1 MTDEMKQQF
10 GALSDQIRKGF
21 EANDRQFR
29 LLKTRMAKMELELE
43 TIRRAT
49 NKNTVEVAGLKSR

>member
-1 MTDEMKQQF
+1 MSDEMNQEF
-10 GALSDQIRKGF
+10 RSLSDQIRKGF
-21 EANDRQFR
+21 DANDRQFR

-49 NKNTVEVAGLKSR
+49 NKNTVEVAGLKTR

>member
-1 MTDEMKQQF
+1 MTDDMKQEF
-10 GALSDQIRKGF
+10 TSLSDQIRKGF

-49 NKNTVEVAGLKSR
+49 NKNTVEVAGLKTR